1 MCLSIFAKIQ
11 FGRTFF
17 PLLFCVDFVT
27 DGSCRKWKM
36 SSSSSNSILRCDI
49 CEKKWDGY
57 VISNDWKTINI
68 PKNTGKFYEQIIWL
82 HTTVIRT
89 TKTGSTNMRENISV
103 KKPEKAHDYADTAF
117 SSSENDKTESAEVI
131 FVAAHLL
138 RSNGQWQ
145 FNGYSWGYSENIRK
159 IVKVTKMS

>member
-103 KKPEKAHDYADTAF
+103 KKPEKAHDYMLIQRFHPVKMTRLNPRKWF
-117 SSSENDKTESAEVI
+117 LSQHICLEVTGNDNSMGIREDIQRI
-131 FVAAHLL
+131 F
-138 RSNGQWQ
+138 
-145 FNGYSWGYSENIRK
+145 EK
-159 IVKVTKMS
+159 